1 MVEKVKDNVKTN
13 SFTSLAKVNKII
25 YLKATS
31 KDLSTYIRHLA
42 PFFFLIRADLS
53 KTTIYFEYHERGKGG
68 VEDSWQGKSEMILS

>member
-1 MVEKVKDNVKTN
+1 MEKVKDNVKTN

-42 PFFFLIRADLS
+42 PFFFLIRAGLS
-53 KTTIYFEYHERGKGG
+53 KTTIFFFNIMRGERE
-68 VEDSWQGKSEMILS
+68 V